1 MLEKLLKILESFN
14 TPGVK
19 LPFAY
24 DPATKKPS
32 ISLLTMYSVLVLA
45 IVSNIFLILKD
56 VETGTYTA
64 IVFWCLATVF
74 YMMRKLTSVKID
86 VDDRSIALENNKQ
99 KKEKD
104 NE

>member
-24 DPATKKPS
+24 DPVTKKPS
-32 ISLLTMYSVLVLA
+32 ISLFTMYSVLVLA
-45 IVSNIFLILKD
+45 IVSNIFLTLKD

-99 KKEKD
+99 KKEKN